1 MTRTTS
7 RFRLTIASLM
17 ALVAAFAVLWA
28 LLLPI
33 VRQGRPPCLGM
44 GATAA
49 WLVKNPGSASCN
61 DCHTNVKISDRLL
74 ALLPLPA
81 KAPPAV
87 KPTHTQLASA
97 RPCPSALGQAATSC
111 VACHGKSSP
120 GGNSASASR

>member
-17 ALVAAFAVLWA
+17 ALVAAFAVFWA

-33 VRQGRPPCLGM
+33 VRQGPPPCLGM
-44 GATAA
+44 GAAAA

-61 DCHTNVKISDRLL
+61 DCHTSVKIADRLL

-81 KAPPAV
+81 KAPPTV
-87 KPTHTQLASA
+87 KPTLTQLASA
-97 RPCPSALGQAATSC
+97 PTCPGTLGQAATSC
-111 VACHGKSSP
+111 VACHVK
-120 GGNSASASR
+120 